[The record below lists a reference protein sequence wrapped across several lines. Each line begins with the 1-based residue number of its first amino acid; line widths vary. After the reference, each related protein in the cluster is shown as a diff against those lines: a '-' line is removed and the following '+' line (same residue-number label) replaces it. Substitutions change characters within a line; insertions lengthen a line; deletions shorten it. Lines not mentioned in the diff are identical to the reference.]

1 MIMKQFVFSKNLK
14 GFFSMFLF
22 LSVSLM
28 LFSACSDDETY
39 TGRLSVVFN
48 EWKPEWTDRTVI
60 TVTPMDNEDKII
72 KTVKAVRDTKHII
85 ELNPGNY
92 TVTFKGYGDGYGY
105 PRIEKYVQV
114 QIGKTVVVEMN

>member
-1 MIMKQFVFSKNLK
+1 MKQFVFSKNLK
-14 GFFSMFLF
+14 RVLRTFLF

-92 TVTFKGYGDGYGY
+92 TVIVEYQHGNGYNIA
-105 PRIEKYVQV
+105 RKYVQV
-114 QIGKTVVVEMN
+114 QIGKTAVVEMN

>member
-1 MIMKQFVFSKNLK
+1 MKQFVFSKNLK
-14 GFFSMFLF
+14 RVLRTFLF

-60 TVTPMDNEDKII
+60 VVTPIDNEDKILNMQ
-72 KTVKAVRDTKHII
+72 KAVRDSKHII
-85 ELNPGNY
+85 ELNPGIILLPLKD
-92 TVTFKGYGDGYGY
+92 TETGMVILGLKSMCKFKLVK
-105 PRIEKYVQV
+105 RQSSR
-114 QIGKTVVVEMN
+114 